1 MSNATYYA
9 VLGERAR
16 RDKKSNPFYVT
27 FVVQNHQLNHL
38 PPTDLKNR
46 YHLASSELSLHFT
59 EKTSAVTLTVFLI
72 ILFERPRGPTIRA
85 LKPVYLIQYNIKV
98 NCNNIITFLS
108 ILAQIT

>member
-16 RDKKSNPFYVT
+16 RDKKSDPFYVT

-59 EKTSAVTLTVFLI
+59 EKNQCCNSYRFLDY
-72 ILFERPRGPTIRA
+72 F
-85 LKPVYLIQYNIKV
+85 V
-98 NCNNIITFLS
+98 
-108 ILAQIT
+108 